1 MGDESLHLL
10 FLLTGFHTSVD
21 LTEPELGEGLF
32 QYLVAIL
39 QILQVALLRLL
50 DERED
55 DIHLASFP
63 DLLTDAVVEGG
74 HAGIENM
81 GGPDGFATWWE
92 FVDHT
97 HVEVAIERHGEGTRD
112 RGGGHHQ
119 YMGRVLTLAPEFG
132 ALGDTETV
140 LFIDHHHAE
149 SGKLHRVLDDGM
161 GAYEDMDRTV
171 QESVKHFLTPF
182 AFHDTREQGHAYG
195 HVFQEAH
202 DGLQMLF
209 GEDLRGC
216 HDTGLIAVVD
226 GNKHRHQCH
235 QCLTGADIALQQSVH
250 LSSGTRVLADLADH
264 PFLCFRQW
272 ERQVVVIEGVEHLS

>member
-1 MGDESLHLL
+1 MGETEALGVEDHHHRGIGHIHAHLDDGGGDKNLGLTTDETLHLL
-10 FLLTGFHTSVD
+10 FLLTGFHASVD

-39 QILQVALLRLL
+39 QILQVALLRLF

-55 DIHLASFP
+55 DIHLTTFP

-140 LFIDHHHAE
+140 LFIDDHHTQT
-149 SGKLHRVLDDGM
+149 GKLHRVLDDGTIPVSRATRTGM
-161 GAYEDMDRTV
+161 SFRKPMMVCRCCSARISVGAMI
-171 QESVKHFLTPF
+171 Q
-182 AFHDTREQGHAYG
+182 A
-195 HVFQEAH
+195 
-202 DGLQMLF
+202 
-209 GEDLRGC
+209 
-216 HDTGLIAVVD
+216 
-226 GNKHRHQCH
+226 
-235 QCLTGADIALQQSVH
+235 
-250 LSSGTRVLADLADH
+250 
-264 PFLCFRQW
+264 
-272 ERQVVVIEGVEHLS
+272 